1 MLWILFWRRYYYS
14 MIQLTNIWKTFGE
27 KQVHKGV
34 NLEVRKNE
42 TLVIIGRS
50 GGGKSVLLK
59 MIIGL
64 IKPDSGSIIVDG
76 KEVTS
81 MTFKQLQRLRFKFG
95 FLFQGAA
102 LFDSMT
108 VGQNIELALRRHT
121 DYKDGDI
128 SERVKFA
135 LRLVKLENVENLM
148 PSNISGG
155 MKKRVGLARAIALTP
170 HYMLYDEPTTGLDVE
185 TADGINLLINELK
198 TTLGVTSVVVTHD
211 IHSAFVVG
219 DRFAIFENGQF
230 IMTGTKEDIRNSPNP
245 EVRKY
250 IESDIET

>member
-1 MLWILFWRRYYYS
+1 
-14 MIQLTNIWKTFGE
+14 MITIQNIWKSFGE

-34 NLEVRKNE
+34 DLAVNDNE
-42 TLVIIGRS
+42 TTVILGRS

-64 IKPDSGSIIVDG
+64 IRPDSGSITVDG
-76 KEVTS
+76 KEVTT
-81 MTFKQLQRLRFKFG
+81 MTFRQLQRLRFKFG

-108 VGQNIELALRRHT
+108 VGENIELALRRHS
-121 DYKDGDI
+121 DYKDIDI
-128 SERVKFA
+128 QDRVRYA
-135 LRLVKLENVENLM
+135 LSLVKLENVEHLM
-148 PSNISGG
+148 PSSISGG

-170 HYMLYDEPTTGLDVE
+170 KYMLYDEPTTGLDVE
-185 TADGINLLINELK
+185 TADGINLLINEMK
-198 TTLGVTSVVVTHD
+198 QNLGVTSLVVTHD
-211 IHSAFVVG
+211 VHSAFVVG

-230 IMTGTKEDIRNSPNP
+230 IMTGTKDDIRNSPNP

-250 IESDIET
+250 IESDIQT

>member
-1 MLWILFWRRYYYS
+1 
-14 MIQLTNIWKTFGE
+14 MIYLKNIWKSFGE
-27 KQVHKGV
+27 KQVHKGL
-34 NLEVRKNE
+34 NLEIRPKE
-42 TLVIIGRS
+42 TLVILGRS

-64 IKPDSGSIIVDG
+64 IKPDSGTVTVDE
-76 KEVTS
+76 KEVTTMS
-81 MTFKQLQRLRFKFG
+81 FKQLQRLRMKFG

-108 VGQNIELALRRHT
+108 VGENIELALRRHS
-121 DYKDGDI
+121 DFKDGDI
-128 SERVKFA
+128 QERVEYA
-135 LRLVKLENVENLM
+135 LSLVKLENIEQVM
-148 PSNISGG
+148 PSSLSGG

-170 HYMLYDEPTTGLDVE
+170 KYMLYDEPTTGLDVE

-198 TTLGVTSVVVTHD
+198 TMLGVTSIVVTHD

-219 DRFAIFENGQF
+219 DRFAIFEDGQF
-230 IMTGTKEDIRNSPNP
+230 ILIGTKDDIRNSTNP

-250 IESDIET
+250 IESDIQT

>member
-1 MLWILFWRRYYYS
+1 
-14 MIQLTNIWKTFGE
+14 MITLTNIWKRFGE

-34 NLEVRKNE
+34 NLEVRDNE
-42 TLVIIGRS
+42 TLVILGRS

-64 IKPDSGSIIVDG
+64 IKPDSGSINVDG
-76 KEVTS
+76 KEVGSLTY
-81 MTFKQLQRLRFKFG
+81 KQLQRLRFKFG

-108 VGQNIELALRRHT
+108 VGENIELALRRHS
-121 DYKDGDI
+121 DYKDADI
-128 SERVKFA
+128 TDRVKYA
-135 LRLVKLENVENLM
+135 LELVKLTNVSHLM

-170 HYMLYDEPTTGLDVE
+170 KYMLYDEPTTGLDVE

-198 TTLGVTSVVVTHD
+198 TTLGVTSIVVTHD
-211 IHSAFVVG
+211 IHSAWVVG

-230 IMTGTKEDIRNSPNP
+230 IMTGTKEDIRSSPNP

-250 IESDIET
+250 IESEIAT

>member
-1 MLWILFWRRYYYS
+1 
-14 MIQLTNIWKTFGE
+14 MITLTNIWKRFGE

-34 NLEVRKNE
+34 NLEVRDNE
-42 TLVIIGRS
+42 TLVILGRS

-64 IKPDSGSIIVDG
+64 IKPDSGTISVDG
-76 KEVTS
+76 KEVGSLTY
-81 MTFKQLQRLRFKFG
+81 KQLQKLRFKFG

-108 VGQNIELALRRHT
+108 VGQNIELALRRHS
-121 DYKDGDI
+121 DYKDADI
-128 SERVKFA
+128 TDRVKYA
-135 LRLVKLENVENLM
+135 LELVKLTNVEHLM
-148 PSNISGG
+148 PSSISGG

-170 HYMLYDEPTTGLDVE
+170 KYMLYDEPTTGLDVE

-198 TTLGVTSVVVTHD
+198 TTLGVTSIVVTHD

-230 IMTGTKEDIRNSPNP
+230 IMTGTKDDIRNSPNP

-250 IESDIET
+250 IESEIQT

>member
-1 MLWILFWRRYYYS
+1 
-14 MIQLTNIWKTFGE
+14 MIELTNIWKRFGE

-34 NLEVRKNE
+34 TLEVRDGE
-42 TLVIIGRS
+42 TLVILGRS

-64 IKPDSGSIIVDG
+64 LKPDSGSIVVDG
-76 KEVTS
+76 KEVTT
-81 MTFKQLQRLRFKFG
+81 MTYKQLQRLRFKFG

-108 VGQNIELALRRHT
+108 VGQNIELALRRHSE
-121 DYKDGDI
+121 YKDADI
-128 SERVKFA
+128 SDRVRYA
-135 LRLVKLENVENLM
+135 LGLVKLSNVEHLM

-170 HYMLYDEPTTGLDVE
+170 KYMLYDEPTTGLDVE

-198 TTLGVTSVVVTHD
+198 SSLGVTSIVVTHD
-211 IHSAFVVG
+211 IHSAFVIG

-230 IMTGTKEDIRNSPNP
+230 IMTGTKDDIRNSPNP

-250 IESDIET
+250 IESEIAT

>member
-1 MLWILFWRRYYYS
+1 
-14 MIQLTNIWKTFGE
+14 MITIQNIWKSFGD

-34 NLEVRKNE
+34 DLTVNDNE
-42 TLVIIGRS
+42 TTVILGRS

-64 IKPDSGSIIVDG
+64 IKPDSGSVSVDG
-76 KEVTS
+76 KEVTT
-81 MTFKQLQRLRFKFG
+81 MTFRQLQRLRFKFG

-108 VGQNIELALRRHT
+108 VGENIELALRRHS
-121 DYKDGDI
+121 DYKDVDI
-128 SERVKFA
+128 RDRVKYA
-135 LRLVKLENVENLM
+135 LSLVKLENVEHLM
-148 PSNISGG
+148 PSSISGG

-170 HYMLYDEPTTGLDVE
+170 KYMLYDEPTTGLDVE
-185 TADGINLLINELK
+185 TADGINLLINELRQN
-198 TTLGVTSVVVTHD
+198 LGVTSLVVTHD
-211 IHSAFVVG
+211 VHSAFVVG

-230 IMTGTKEDIRNSPNP
+230 IMTGTKDDIRNSPNP

-250 IESDIET
+250 IESDIQT

>member
-1 MLWILFWRRYYYS
+1 
-14 MIQLTNIWKTFGE
+14 MIQLTNIWKSFGD
-27 KQVHKGV
+27 KQVHKGL
-34 NLEVRKNE
+34 NLQVRDHE

-64 IKPDSGSIIVDG
+64 IKPDSGSIVVDG
-76 KEVTS
+76 KDVGAMS
-81 MTFKQLQRLRFKFG
+81 YKQLQRLRFKFG

-108 VGQNIELALRRHT
+108 VGKNIELALRRHS
-121 DYKDGDI
+121 DFKEADI
-128 SERVKFA
+128 TEHVEYA
-135 LRLVKLENVENLM
+135 LQLVKLEKVEHLM
-148 PSNISGG
+148 PSSLSGG

-170 HYMLYDEPTTGLDVE
+170 KYMLYDEPTTGLDVE

-198 TTLGVTSVVVTHD
+198 TTLGVTSIVVTHD

-219 DRFAIFENGQF
+219 DRFAIFENGTF
-230 IMTGTKEDIRNSPNP
+230 IMTGTKDDIRNSPDP

-250 IESDIET
+250 IESELQT

>member
-1 MLWILFWRRYYYS
+1 
-14 MIQLTNIWKTFGE
+14 MIQLTNIWKKFGE

-34 NLEVRKNE
+34 NLEVRDNE

-64 IKPDSGSIIVDG
+64 IKPDSGSIVVDG
-76 KEVTS
+76 KEIGSLTY
-81 MTFKQLQRLRFKFG
+81 KQLQRLRFKFG

-121 DYKDGDI
+121 DYKDADI
-128 SERVKFA
+128 TERVKFA
-135 LRLVKLENVENLM
+135 LQLVKLENVEHLM
-148 PSNISGG
+148 PSSISGG

-170 HYMLYDEPTTGLDVE
+170 KYMLYDEPTTGLDVE

-219 DRFAIFENGQF
+219 DRFAIFEKGEF
-230 IMTGTKEDIRNSPNP
+230 IMTGTKDDIRNSSNP

-250 IESDIET
+250 IESDIQT

>member
-1 MLWILFWRRYYYS
+1 
-14 MIQLTNIWKTFGE
+14 MIHLINIWKRFGE
-27 KQVHKGV
+27 KQVHCGID
-34 NLEVRKNE
+34 LEVRDNE

-59 MIIGL
+59 MVIGL
-64 IKPDSGSIIVDG
+64 IKPDSGSINVDG
-76 KEVTS
+76 KEVT
-81 MTFKQLQRLRFKFG
+81 TLKYKQLQRLRFKFG

-108 VGQNIELALRRHT
+108 VGQNIELALRRHS

-128 SERVKFA
+128 SERVKYA
-135 LRLVKLENVENLM
+135 LNLVKMENVEHLM
-148 PSNISGG
+148 PSSISGG

-170 HYMLYDEPTTGLDVE
+170 RYMLYDEPTTGLDVE

-198 TTLGVTSVVVTHD
+198 TTLGVTSIVVTHD
-211 IHSAFVVG
+211 IHSAFVIG

-230 IMTGTKEDIRNSPNP
+230 ILTGTKDDIRNSPNP

-250 IESDIET
+250 IESEIQT

>member
-1 MLWILFWRRYYYS
+1 
-14 MIQLTNIWKTFGE
+14 MITIQNIWKSFGD

-34 NLEVRKNE
+34 DLTVRDNE
-42 TLVIIGRS
+42 TTVILGRS

-64 IKPDSGSIIVDG
+64 IRPDSGSVSVDG
-76 KEVTS
+76 KEVTA
-81 MTFKQLQRLRFKFG
+81 MTFRQLQRLRFKFG

-108 VGQNIELALRRHT
+108 VGENIELALRRHS

-128 SERVKFA
+128 RDRVQYA
-135 LRLVKLENVENLM
+135 LSLVKLENVEHLM
-148 PSNISGG
+148 PSSISGG

-170 HYMLYDEPTTGLDVE
+170 KYMLYDEPTTGLDVE

-198 TTLGVTSVVVTHD
+198 QNLGVTSLVVTHD
-211 IHSAFVVG
+211 VHSAFVVG

-230 IMTGTKEDIRNSPNP
+230 ILTGTKEDIQNSPNP

-250 IESDIET
+250 IESDIQT

>member
-1 MLWILFWRRYYYS
+1 
-14 MIQLTNIWKTFGE
+14 MIQLTNIWKSFGE
-27 KQVHKGV
+27 NQIHKGV
-34 NLEVRKNE
+34 NLEVRDNE
-42 TLVIIGRS
+42 TLVIIGKS

-64 IKPDSGSIIVDG
+64 IKPDSGSINVDG
-76 KEVTS
+76 KELS
-81 MTFKQLQRLRFKFG
+81 ALSYRQLQRLRIKFG

-108 VGQNIELALRRHT
+108 VGKNIELALRRHS
-121 DYKDGDI
+121 DYQDFDI
-128 SERVKFA
+128 SEHVQYA
-135 LRLVKLENVENLM
+135 LQLVKLENVEQLM
-148 PSNISGG
+148 PSSLSGG

-170 HYMLYDEPTTGLDVE
+170 KYMLYDEPTTGLDVE

-198 TTLGVTSVVVTHD
+198 TTLGVTSIVVTHD

-230 IMTGTKEDIRNSPNP
+230 IMTGTKEDIRNSPDP

-250 IESDIET
+250 IESEIQT

>member
-1 MLWILFWRRYYYS
+1 
-14 MIQLTNIWKTFGE
+14 MIQLINIWKQFGE
-27 KQVHKGV
+27 KPVHCGV
-34 NLEVRKNE
+34 NLEVRDNE
-42 TLVIIGRS
+42 TLVIIGKS

-64 IKPDSGSIIVDG
+64 IKPDSGSIVVDG
-76 KEVTS
+76 KEVLS
-81 MTFKQLQRLRFKFG
+81 MTYKQLQRMRFKFG

-108 VGQNIELALRRHT
+108 VGENIELALRRHS
-121 DYKDGDI
+121 DYHARDI
-128 SERVKFA
+128 SERVKYA
-135 LRLVKLENVENLM
+135 LSLVKLENVEHLM
-148 PSNISGG
+148 PSSISGG

-170 HYMLYDEPTTGLDVE
+170 KYMLYDEPTTGLDVE

-198 TTLGVTSVVVTHD
+198 KTLGVTSIVVTHD

-219 DRFAIFENGQF
+219 DRFAIFENGEF
-230 IMTGTKEDIRNSPNP
+230 LLTGTKDDIRNSSNP

-250 IESDIET
+250 IESDIKT

>member
-1 MLWILFWRRYYYS
+1 
-14 MIQLTNIWKTFGE
+14 MIQLTNIWKRFGE
-27 KQVHKGV
+27 KQVHQGV
-34 NLEVRKNE
+34 NLEVRDHE
-42 TLVIIGRS
+42 TLVILGRS

-64 IKPDSGSIIVDG
+64 LKPDSGSIVVDG
-76 KEVTS
+76 KEVT
-81 MTFKQLQRLRFKFG
+81 TLTYKQLQRLRFKFG

-108 VGQNIELALRRHT
+108 VGQNIELALRRHS
-121 DYKDGDI
+121 DFKDADI
-128 SERVKFA
+128 EERVQYA
-135 LRLVKLENVENLM
+135 LELVKLKNVEQLM

-170 HYMLYDEPTTGLDVE
+170 KYMLYDEPTTGLDVE

-198 TTLGVTSVVVTHD
+198 TTLGVTSIVVTHD
-211 IHSAFVVG
+211 IHSAFVIG

-230 IMTGTKEDIRNSPNP
+230 IMTGTKDDIRNSPNP

-250 IESDIET
+250 IESEIQT

>member
-1 MLWILFWRRYYYS
+1 
-14 MIQLTNIWKTFGE
+14 MIQLTNIWKRFGE
-27 KQVHKGV
+27 KQVHQGV
-34 NLEVRKNE
+34 NLEVRDHE
-42 TLVIIGRS
+42 TLVILGRS

-64 IKPDSGSIIVDG
+64 LKPDSGSIAVDG
-76 KEVTS
+76 KEVT
-81 MTFKQLQRLRFKFG
+81 TLTYKQLQRLRFKFG

-108 VGQNIELALRRHT
+108 VGQNIELALRRHS
-121 DYKDGDI
+121 DFKDADI
-128 SERVKFA
+128 EERVKYA
-135 LRLVKLENVENLM
+135 LELVKLKNVEHLM

-170 HYMLYDEPTTGLDVE
+170 KYMLYDEPTTGLDVE

-198 TTLGVTSVVVTHD
+198 TTLGVTSIVVTHD
-211 IHSAFVVG
+211 IHSAFVIG

-230 IMTGTKEDIRNSPNP
+230 IMTGTKDDIRNSPNP

-250 IESDIET
+250 IESEIET

>member
-1 MLWILFWRRYYYS
+1 MI
-14 MIQLTNIWKTFGE
+14 MIQNIWKSFGDKE
-27 KQVHKGV
+27 VHKGV
-34 NLEVRKNE
+34 NLTVSDNE
-42 TLVIIGRS
+42 TTVILGRS

-64 IKPDSGSIIVDG
+64 IKPDSGSITVDG
-76 KEVTS
+76 KEVTT

-108 VGQNIELALRRHT
+108 VGENIELALRRHS
-121 DYKDGDI
+121 DYKDVDI
-128 SERVKFA
+128 RDRVKYA
-135 LRLVKLENVENLM
+135 LSLVKLENVEHLM
-148 PSNISGG
+148 PSSISGG

-170 HYMLYDEPTTGLDVE
+170 KYMLYDEPTTGLDVE

-198 TTLGVTSVVVTHD
+198 KNLGVTSLVVTHD

-230 IMTGTKEDIRNSPNP
+230 IMTGTKDDIRNSSNP

-250 IESDIET
+250 IESDIQI

>member
-1 MLWILFWRRYYYS
+1 
-14 MIQLTNIWKTFGE
+14 MIQLTNIWKRFGE

-34 NLEVRKNE
+34 TLEVRDGE
-42 TLVIIGRS
+42 TLVILGRS

-64 IKPDSGSIIVDG
+64 LKPDSGSIVVDG
-76 KEVTS
+76 KEVTA
-81 MTFKQLQRLRFKFG
+81 MTYKQLQRLRFKFG

-108 VGQNIELALRRHT
+108 VGQNIELALRRHSE
-121 DYKDGDI
+121 YKDADI
-128 SERVKFA
+128 SDRVRYA
-135 LRLVKLENVENLM
+135 LSLVKLSNVEHLM

-170 HYMLYDEPTTGLDVE
+170 KYMLYDEPTTGLDVE

-198 TTLGVTSVVVTHD
+198 SSLGVTSIVVTHD
-211 IHSAFVVG
+211 IHSAFVIG

-230 IMTGTKEDIRNSPNP
+230 IMTGTKDDIRNSPNP

-250 IESDIET
+250 IESEIAT

>member
-1 MLWILFWRRYYYS
+1 
-14 MIQLTNIWKTFGE
+14 MIQLTNIWKKFGE
-27 KQVHKGV
+27 KQVHNGV
-34 NLEVRKNE
+34 NLEVRDNE

-64 IKPDSGSIIVDG
+64 IKPDSGSIMVDG
-76 KEVTS
+76 KEVASLTY
-81 MTFKQLQRLRFKFG
+81 KQLQRLRFKFG

-121 DYKDGDI
+121 DYKDADI
-128 SERVKFA
+128 TERVKFA
-135 LRLVKLENVENLM
+135 LRLVKLENVEHLM

-170 HYMLYDEPTTGLDVE
+170 KYMLYDEPTTGLDVE

-198 TTLGVTSVVVTHD
+198 TTLGVTSIVVTHD

-230 IMTGTKEDIRNSPNP
+230 IMTGTKDDIRNSPNP

-250 IESDIET
+250 IESDIQT

>member
-1 MLWILFWRRYYYS
+1 
-14 MIQLTNIWKTFGE
+14 MIHLTNIWKKFGE
-27 KQVHKGV
+27 NQVHRGV
-34 NLEVRKNE
+34 NLEVRDNE

-64 IKPDSGSIIVDG
+64 IKPDSGAIKVDG
-76 KEVTS
+76 KDVLA
-81 MTFKQLQRLRFKFG
+81 MTYKQLQRMRFKFG

-108 VGQNIELALRRHT
+108 VGENIELALRRHS
-121 DYKDGDI
+121 DYQSADI

-135 LRLVKLENVENLM
+135 LGLVKLQNVEHLM

-170 HYMLYDEPTTGLDVE
+170 KYMLYDEPTTGLDVE

-198 TTLGVTSVVVTHD
+198 TMLGVTSIVVTHD
-211 IHSAFVVG
+211 VHSAFVVG

-230 IMTGTKEDIRNSPNP
+230 IMTGTKDDIRNSSNP

-250 IESDIET
+250 IESDIKT